1 MAEKNNN
8 IVITM
13 KQGKQKATLE
23 GETAF
28 AYAFKR
34 TDDDNIIFT
43 QNQSGM
49 WSKYEVCCAFEAL
62 QKSLCISDDGIKVF
76 LDGLNMYLYELQD
89 MLKDKGETAP
99 RVKVMVGENTVL
111 QEEEPKSEEPVT

>member
-1 MAEKNNN
+1 MADKNNN

-43 QNQSGM
+43 QNQSGT

-62 QKSLCISDDGIKVF
+62 QKSLCINSDGIKVF
-76 LDGLNMYLYELQD
+76 LEGLNMYLYELQD
-89 MLKDKGETAP
+89 VLKDEGETAP

-111 QEEEPKSEEPVT
+111 RDEKLESEAPVT